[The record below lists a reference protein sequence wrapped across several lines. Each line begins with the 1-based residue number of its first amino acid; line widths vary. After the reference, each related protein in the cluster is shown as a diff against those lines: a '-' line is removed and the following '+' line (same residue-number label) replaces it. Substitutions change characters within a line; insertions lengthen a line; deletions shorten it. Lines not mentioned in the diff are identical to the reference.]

1 MGSTIESK
9 IIEIPGQAPHRPP
22 HCQPA
27 DLSDSMAAVCE
38 RIRKLRARPL
48 LVLSADFIDDDF
60 VEVLW
65 QWRKQLRQA
74 ALSRTV
80 GIDVLIN
87 SPGGE
92 LNSCFTVARLLSR
105 WLRNWEALVPAY
117 ATSGGTLVC
126 LGASKIVMS
135 ERAHLGLM
143 GPLQAFFNSERASA
157 FEAVQTLRELR
168 DIALE
173 SIEAG
178 VEFLMGRKVPSNTA
192 LETAVVLAKALVEPV
207 VTKID
212 PSEVARFSADS
223 VMALDYCTRIAR
235 PDDPARQTQRNVDLF
250 NLIRA
255 QSPHEFVLDL
265 DAAKAMH
272 FEAVEADAELEDLF
286 DELRPLLAKVSRYV
300 DFIA

>member
-9 IIEIPGQAPHRPP
+9 VIEIPGQVPRQPL
-22 HCQPA
+22 HCQPP
-27 DLSDSMAAVCE
+27 DLADSMGSVCE
-38 RIRKLRARPL
+38 RIRKLRGRPL
-48 LVLSADFIDDDF
+48 LALAADFMDDDF
-60 VEVLW
+60 IEALW

-143 GPLQAFFNSERASA
+143 GPLQAFFDSERASA
-157 FEAVQTLRELR
+157 FEAVQSLRQLR

-178 VEFLMGRKVPSNTA
+178 VEFLMSRKVSSNTA
-192 LETAVVLAKALVEPV
+192 LETAVVLARALVEPV
-207 VTKID
+207 VAKID
-212 PSEVARFSADS
+212 PSEVARYSADS
-223 VMALDYCTRIAR
+223 IMALDYCTRIAR

-250 NLIRA
+250 GLIKA
-255 QSPHEFVLDL
+255 QSPHECVLDL
-265 DAAKAMH
+265 DTAKAMN
-272 FEAVEADAELEDLF
+272 FEAVEADMELEDLF
-286 DELRPLLAKVSRYV
+286 DELRPLLAKISRYV
-300 DFIA
+300 NFVA